1 MRQGDLRN
9 MDMKRRKIIGLI
21 AAAPLL
27 GIGGSLKTL
36 STYIPQL
43 AEKGIKPLRYPG
55 KVIPLKEEKVKQKGD
70 WTG

>member
-27 GIGGSLKTL
+27 GISGSLKTL

-43 AEKGIKPLRYPG
+43 AVKGIKPFRYPG
-55 KVIPLKEEKVKQKGD
+55 KVIPLKKEKVKQKGD
-70 WTG
+70 WAG